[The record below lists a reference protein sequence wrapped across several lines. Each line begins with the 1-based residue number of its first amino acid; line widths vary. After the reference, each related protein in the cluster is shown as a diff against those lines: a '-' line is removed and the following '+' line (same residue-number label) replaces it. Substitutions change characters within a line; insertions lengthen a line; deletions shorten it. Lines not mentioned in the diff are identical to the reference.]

1 MYIDVEKYMKRQYEV
16 IDQIR
21 NRIELRPDSFTIRMK
36 NFDLPV
42 WFWEEIRN
50 AGYGFS
56 WKGETLTL
64 TLEKF

>member
-36 NFDLPV
+36 ILICP
-42 WFWEEIRN
+42 
-50 AGYGFS
+50 YGFG
-56 WKGETLTL
+56 K
-64 TLEKF
+64 K